1 MKSGAR
7 DTPTDLELG
16 DGSVDQSIL
25 RDVDMVLLLLKHRP
39 VIIQISETNMNL
51 LVTGPE
57 IKDKVKLLHK
67 C

>member
-7 DTPTDLELG
+7 YIPTDLELG

-25 RDVDMVLLLLKHRP
+25 RDVDKVLLLLKHWP

-57 IKDKVKLLHK
+57 IKDNIKLLHK